1 MDSPSASR
9 IRLMSQSLLH
19 CEGFPVDILRI
30 GFADGTE
37 RAVYFTIK
45 IVMEEEPMMLG
56 IK

>member
-1 MDSPSASR
+1 
-9 IRLMSQSLLH
+9 MSQSLLH